1 MKDRFGYVIGLIV
14 VLFTG
19 FVILDLAGLIDWKSI
34 QIPGT
39 TGVGYWAPLFLLVV
53 EILVVFGAIFG
64 AIFLIKRVSR

>member
-1 MKDRFGYVIGLIV
+1 MKDRFGYVIGLLV

-53 EILVVFGAIFG
+53 EIVVVFGAIVG
-64 AIFLIKRVSR
+64 AIFLIKKVAK

>member
-1 MKDRFGYVIGLIV
+1 MKYRFGYVIGLLV

-39 TGVGYWAPLFLLVV
+39 TGVGYWAPIFLLVV
-53 EILVVFGAIFG
+53 ELIVIFGAIFG
-64 AIFLIKRVSR
+64 ALFLIKKVGK

>member
-1 MKDRFGYVIGLIV
+1 MKDRFGYVIGLLV

-39 TGVGYWAPLFLLVV
+39 TGVGYWAPIFLLVV
-53 EILVVFGAIFG
+53 ELIVIFGAIFG
-64 AIFLIKRVSR
+64 ALFLIKKVGK